1 MVEMSDDDFWVIPVT
16 PQDIKQ
22 DTTQDFYNVGLKLFK
37 ANAVY
42 DAVLNN
48 NKIVAHIDDVYGTN
62 TVTLSDDIENNEID
76 AECSC
81 VFGNSYIYCPHL
93 VAALLHISKNIGDLK
108 DEEQLRIDTVNY
120 SRNAI
125 SQEKLLDFMSTQL
138 LDNPS
143 LYQTFLKKFNLDN
156 VRIPRNYMRIADQLY
171 AGTVDMVNGHANF
184 TRIFDDAHDARL
196 DSSYSEAASALDAIS
211 DTIICKMDAVDDPDR
226 YYMDCAIEAID
237 SMADSIL
244 CEDLKPDQKQEYIL
258 SIFERAANPTYKE
271 YWRHY
276 FDALQTICT
285 EKQDRTY
292 WMGLVESE
300 MEKNDSPSTAVQ
312 LLRMQVYLFEN
323 DGRVE
328 DAVKVLQDNYKVDI
342 DMGLQ
347 FVRLL
352 RHIDVSEAR
361 SAAKAALTHYQNDI
375 RLVEEALPL
384 FEDISTDYGDLV
396 QYLFMSTG
404 EWKYFFALKDVAD
417 DWKGALAYMAKT
429 LVDSAPEQ
437 AVDMYL
443 KEKMYADALDTLKS
457 INNPRFCSKYFSR
470 FIKKFPVKYFEIYGG
485 QVRHFAKARIGKEH
499 YEKVRDHL
507 EKLRTIPNTDAQ
519 FQTLLRDIR
528 KDNAGRPLMIRTIAN
543 L

>member
-1 MVEMSDDDFWVIPVT
+1 MRMADNLYT
-16 PQDIKQ
+16 G
-22 DTTQDFYNVGLKLFK
+22 TT
-37 ANAVY
+37 
-42 DAVLNN
+42 
-48 NKIVAHIDDVYGTN
+48 
-62 TVTLSDDIENNEID
+62 
-76 AECSC
+76 
-81 VFGNSYIYCPHL
+81 
-93 VAALLHISKNIGDLK
+93 
-108 DEEQLRIDTVNY
+108 
-120 SRNAI
+120 
-125 SQEKLLDFMSTQL
+125 
-138 LDNPS
+138 
-143 LYQTFLKKFNLDN
+143 
-156 VRIPRNYMRIADQLY
+156 
-171 AGTVDMVNGHANF
+171 DMVNGHTNF
-184 TRIFDDAHDARL
+184 TRIFDAAHEARM
-196 DSSYSEAASALDAIS
+196 DNAYSEAASALDAIS
-211 DTIICKMDAVDDPDR
+211 DTIIRKMDAVKDPDR

-244 CEDLKPDQKQEYIL
+244 CQDLKPDQKQKYVS
-258 SIFERAANPTYKE
+258 SIFERAVNPAHE
-271 YWRHY
+271 ACWRHY
-276 FDALQTICT
+276 SDALQTICT

-300 MEKNDSPSTAVQ
+300 MKKNDNPGATAQ

-328 DAVKVLQDNYKVDI
+328 DAVKVLQDNYKIDI

-361 SAAKAALTHYQNDI
+361 SAAKAALSHYKNDI

-384 FEDISTDYGDLV
+384 FEGVSKDYGDLV
-396 QYLFMSTG
+396 QHLFISTG
-404 EWKYFFALKDVAD
+404 EWKHFFALKDAAD
-417 DWKGALAYMAKT
+417 DWKGALAHMAKT

-443 KEKMYADALDTLKS
+443 KEKMYADALETLKS

-470 FIKKFPVKYFEIYGG
+470 FHKKFPVKYFEIYGG
-485 QVRHFAKARIGKEH
+485 QVRRFAKARVGKEH

-507 EKLRTIPNTDAQ
+507 EKLRTIPNTDEQ
-519 FQTLLRDIR
+519 FLILLRDIR

>member
-1 MVEMSDDDFWVIPVT
+1 MVEMSDDDFWAVT
-16 PQDIKQ
+16 IASQDIRR
-22 DTTQDFYNVGLKLFK
+22 DTTSDFYNVGLKLFK
-37 ANAVY
+37 TNAVY
-42 DAVLNN
+42 NAILNN
-48 NKIVAHIDDVYGTN
+48 DKIVAQIDDVYGTN
-62 TVTLSDDIENNEID
+62 IVTLYDDIKNNEID

-93 VAALLHISKNIGDLK
+93 VAALLHVSKNIGDLK
-108 DEEQLRIDTVNY
+108 DEEQLRKDTVDY
-120 SRNAI
+120 SRNVI
-125 SQEKLLDFMSTQL
+125 PQEKLLDFMSTQL
-138 LDNPS
+138 LDDPQ
-143 LYQTFLKKFNLDN
+143 LYQIFLKQFNLEN
-156 VRIPRNYMRIADQLY
+156 VRVPRNYMRIADHLY
-171 AGTVDMVNGHANF
+171 TGTTDMINGHTNF
-184 TRIFDDAHDARL
+184 TRIFDAAHEART
-196 DSSYSEAASALDAIS
+196 DNSYSEAASALDAIS
-211 DTIICKMDAVDDPDR
+211 ETIICKMDTVDDPER

-244 CEDLKPDQKQEYIL
+244 CEDLKLDQKQEYIL
-258 SIFERAANPTYKE
+258 SIFERAVNPTYE
-271 YWRHY
+271 AYWKHY
-276 FDALQTICT
+276 SDALETICT

-300 MEKNDSPSTAVQ
+300 MKKKDSSSTAVQ

-328 DAVKVLQDNYKVDI
+328 DAVKVLQDNYKIDM
-342 DMGLQ
+342 DMGLR

-361 SAAKAALTHYQNDI
+361 STAKAVLTHYRNDI

-384 FEDISTDYGDLV
+384 FEGIPKDYGDLV
-396 QYLFMSTG
+396 QHLFMSTG

-417 DWKGALAYMAKT
+417 DWNGVLAHMAKA
-429 LVDSAPEQ
+429 LVGSAPEQ

-443 KEKMYADALDTLKS
+443 KEKMYTDALNTLKS

-470 FIKKFPVKYFEIYGG
+470 LHKKFPVTYFEIYGG
-485 QVRHFAKARIGKEH
+485 QVRHFAKSRVGKEH

-507 EKLRTIPNTDAQ
+507 EKLRTIPKTDAQ
-519 FQTLLRDIR
+519 FQTLMRDIR
-528 KDNAGRPLMIRTIAN
+528 KDNAGRPLLIRTIAN